1 MTRMQGPPRMCGGY
15 KDQPLLPSSH
25 IIQNPNHKM
34 SYNQQLAIRY
44 PGQQIYGGQQM
55 GCQPQYGQ
63 SEWGMVQY
71 VP

>member
-1 MTRMQGPPRMCGGY
+1 
-15 KDQPLLPSSH
+15 
-25 IIQNPNHKM
+25 M

-71 VP
+71 VPLLQI